1 MKDVVKRLSVFIVAA
16 LMLITCIPLHSLA
29 SSSVSEL
36 IIVDGT
42 IREQKGV
49 KNNEGMDVLQE
60 AIDKNAD
67 ILIMTKSQ
75 AESAASATK
84 EFIGETNLVY
94 FKGMSDVEVSNTCG
108 IDITI
113 ERTEQPQ
120 YPLGTAMTKMS
131 NGEYHLID
139 SELIMFSDIDPEL
152 VGEDELV
159 FQEEI
164 PSNHEEIVS
173 GIMSSISYSELAANI
188 YNDTVNSSIEVNN
201 QSLNGGAD
209 IESKAL
215 QIPGGDNFRRTVS
228 GTAYHWLGGKVG
240 SLSYSCR
247 IYKKGLHNINGEKRK
262 IYNTICINYF
272 TPTSSY
278 QVKKAIIKL
287 SHPQIIEVQSGVSRR
302 IQNLSV
308 DATKI
313 NSYGYHRTYSW
324 VLAMTPLEHPLEHRQ
339 IGTLT

>member
-1 MKDVVKRLSVFIVAA
+1 M
-16 LMLITCIPLHSLA
+16 
-29 SSSVSEL
+29 

-42 IREQKGV
+42 ISGQKGV
-49 KNNEGMDVLQE
+49 KSNEGMDVLQE

-120 YPLGTAMTKMS
+120 YPLGTAITKMS

-139 SELIMFSDIDPEL
+139 SELIMFSDIDSEL

-173 GIMSSISYSELAANI
+173 
-188 YNDTVNSSIEVNN
+188 
-201 QSLNGGAD
+201 
-209 IESKAL
+209 
-215 QIPGGDNFRRTVS
+215 
-228 GTAYHWLGGKVG
+228 
-240 SLSYSCR
+240 
-247 IYKKGLHNINGEKRK
+247 
-262 IYNTICINYF
+262 
-272 TPTSSY
+272 
-278 QVKKAIIKL
+278 
-287 SHPQIIEVQSGVSRR
+287 
-302 IQNLSV
+302 
-308 DATKI
+308 
-313 NSYGYHRTYSW
+313 
-324 VLAMTPLEHPLEHRQ
+324 
-339 IGTLT
+339 